1 MKAAFS
7 SPWAL
12 TPTDQRREPTSDE
25 IAHGF
30 PCGPPDRELFN
41 ELFYRLSQAMK
52 EIENVITAGGMTPN
66 DSLLNQ
72 MANSLD
78 GLVGARVAPTGIVV
92 PFAGS
97 AAPTG
102 WLLCYGQAISR
113 TTYATLFGVVSTA
126 YGIGDGSTTFNVPDL
141 RGRVIAG
148 KDDMGGVAAARLTSA
163 TITGG
168 ALALGKVGGEER
180 HQLTT
185 SELAS
190 HNHALTDPG
199 HSHVLDRANVGS
211 AGSQYGYFG
220 AAGTANDK
228 DTYSSTTGV
237 TLADTGGDTPHN
249 NVQPTIIGNYII
261 RT

>member
-12 TPTDQRREPTSDE
+12 TPSDQRREPTSDE

-41 ELFYRLSQAMK
+41 ELFYRLSQVTK
-52 EIENVITAGGMTPN
+52 ELENVITAGGGTPD

-72 MANSLD
+72 VANSLD
-78 GLVGARVAPTGIVV
+78 GLVAARVAPTGIIV
-92 PFAGS
+92 PFAGT
-97 AAPTG
+97 AAPAG
-102 WLLCYGQAISR
+102 WLLCYGQAVSR
-113 TTYATLFGVVSTA
+113 LTYSALFGVTSTL
-126 YGIGDGSTTFNVPDL
+126 YGVGDGSTTFNMPDL

-148 KDDMGGVAAARLTSA
+148 KDDMGGVAATRLTSA

-168 ALALGKVGGEER
+168 ALTLGKVGGEER

-185 SELAS
+185 AEMAN

-199 HSHVLDRANVGS
+199 HMHGLLRANIASSGTFWS
-211 AGSQYGYFG
+211 YFG
-220 AAGTANDK
+220 AAGSTNDVNTA
-228 DTYSSTTGV
+228 SATTGI
-237 TLADTGGDTPHN
+237 TLAATGGDTPHN
-249 NVQPTIIGNYII
+249 NVQPTLIGNYII

>member
-12 TPTDQRREPTSDE
+12 TPSDQRREPTSDE

-41 ELFYRLSQAMK
+41 ELFYRMAQMMK
-52 EIENVITAGGMTPN
+52 ELENVITAGGGTPD

-72 MANSLD
+72 VANSLD
-78 GLVGARVAPTGIVV
+78 GLVGARVAPTGIIS

-113 TTYATLFGVVSTA
+113 TTYSALFGVISTT
-126 YGIGDGSTTFNVPDL
+126 YGVGDGSTTFNVPDL

-148 KDDMGGVAAARLTSA
+148 KDDMGGSAASRLTSA
-163 TITGG
+163 TISGG

-180 HQLTT
+180 HQLTIA
-185 SELAS
+185 ELAN
-190 HNHALTDPG
+190 HNHSLTDPG
-199 HSHVLDRANVGS
+199 HHHSLPQTTGAGSGQAMAISQTPTTGS
-211 AGSQYGYFG
+211 AISGDS
-220 AAGTANDK
+220 A
-228 DTYSSTTGV
+228 TGI
-237 TLADTGGDTPHN
+237 TLAATGGDTPHN
-249 NVQPTIIGNYII
+249 NVQPTLIGNYII

>member
-52 EIENVITAGGMTPN
+52 EIENVITAGGLTPN

-78 GLVGARVAPTGIVV
+78 GLVGARVAPTGIIA
-92 PFAGS
+92 PFAG
-97 AAPTG
+97 ATAPTG

-113 TTYATLFGVVSTA
+113 TTYASLFGVISTA
-126 YGIGDGSTTFNVPDL
+126 YGVGDGSTTFNVPDL

-148 KDDMGGVAAARLTSA
+148 RDDMGGVAATRLTSA
-163 TITGG
+163 TISGG
-168 ALALGKVGGEER
+168 ALVLGKTGGEER
-180 HQLTT
+180 HQLTI
-185 SELAS
+185 SELAN

-199 HSHVLDRANVGS
+199 HTHPLPQTTGAGSGQALAVSQTPTTAAAATGS
-211 AGSQYGYFG
+211 A
-220 AAGTANDK
+220 
-228 DTYSSTTGV
+228 TTGI
-237 TLADTGGDTPHN
+237 TLAATGGDTPHN

-261 RT
+261 RI